1 MSDAV
6 KQHYARAGLGEAILA
21 ALTRAGKNT
30 ERIELDDLAPLDEFH
45 LRGRAATLDLAR
57 AAGLRADQEV
67 LDVGSGIGGPSL
79 RIARD
84 FGCRV
89 TGVDLS
95 EDYCRVATLLAE
107 RSGLAARCSYVAANA
122 LALPCADAAFDVGW
136 SQHAAMNI
144 ADKPRLY
151 REMNRVLRP
160 GGVLALYDVLA
171 EAGGP
176 AILPAPWARS
186 AETSFLVAPQ
196 ELRRQLEAAGF
207 AIADWHDDSEAVR
220 AWFAARAARVAP
232 AEPLALGVQLLL
244 GAEFA
249 VMARNQLRNL
259 AERRIAVVRIIGR
272 KR

>member
-6 KQHYARAGLGEAILA
+6 KRHYAREGLAEAILA
-21 ALTRAGKNT
+21 ALERAGKNT

-45 LRGRAATLDLAR
+45 LRGRAASVDLAR
-57 AAGLRADQEV
+57 AAGLGPGQRV
-67 LDVGSGIGGPSL
+67 LDVGCGIGGPSR

-95 EDYCRVATLLAE
+95 AEYCRAATLLAA
-107 RSGLAARCSYVAANA
+107 RCGLADRCTYVAANA
-122 LALPCADAAFDVGW
+122 LALPCADASFDVVW

-151 REMNRVLRP
+151 REMRRVLKP
-160 GGVLALYDVLA
+160 DGQLALYDVLA
-171 EAGGP
+171 GPGGP
-176 AILPAPWARS
+176 AHLPAPWARS

-196 ELRRQLEAAGF
+196 ELRDLLEAAGF
-207 AIADWHDDSEAVR
+207 SIREWHDDSEAAR
-220 AWFAARAARVAP
+220 AWFAARAARSGA
-232 AEPLALGVQLLL
+232 AEPQALGVQLLL

-259 AERRIAVVRIIGR
+259 AERRIAVIRIVCR